1 MAAGQTRIAV
11 LGSGNIGS
19 AIARGVVKAG
29 IAPAGHVILTRRKA
43 EHLEEFRKEGFST
56 GSNNCEA
63 LGNASLVVVAV
74 TPQQLN
80 GLLSEIRGAID
91 PKRHTVISV
100 VSGATIAE
108 IRAQL
113 GSPVPII
120 RAMPNTAIA
129 IQESMTCLSTDDA
142 QAEALPIV
150 KTIFDALGRTL
161 VIDEAL
167 MVPATALCACGIA
180 FFLRAVRAASQ
191 GGIEIGFHA
200 EDALLMAAQT
210 ARGAASLLVQAGSHP
225 ESEVDKVTTPQGC
238 TISGLNQMEHHG
250 FSSALIKGITT
261 SAAKAAV
268 LYSPKGGNN

>member
-1 MAAGQTRIAV
+1 MTSTNTHIAV
-11 LGSGNIGS
+11 LGAGNIGS
-19 AIARGVVKAG
+19 AIARGLVKAG
-29 IAPAGHVILTRRKA
+29 VVPAAHITLTRRKA
-43 EHLEEFRKEGFST
+43 EHLEAYRREGFKA
-56 GSNNCEA
+56 GANNQEA
-63 LGNASLVVVAV
+63 LRDAGLVVVAV

-80 GLLSEIRGAID
+80 GLLSEIRDTID
-91 PKRHTVISV
+91 AHRHTIISV

-108 IRAQL
+108 MRAQL
-113 GSPVPII
+113 GSTVSII

-142 QAEALPIV
+142 NAEALPLV
-150 KTIFDALGRTL
+150 KQMFDALGRTL
-161 VIDEAL
+161 VIDETL
-167 MVPATALCACGIA
+167 MIPATALCACGIA

-200 EDALLMAAQT
+200 EEALLMAAQT

-268 LYSPKGGNN
+268 LYSPRTQER